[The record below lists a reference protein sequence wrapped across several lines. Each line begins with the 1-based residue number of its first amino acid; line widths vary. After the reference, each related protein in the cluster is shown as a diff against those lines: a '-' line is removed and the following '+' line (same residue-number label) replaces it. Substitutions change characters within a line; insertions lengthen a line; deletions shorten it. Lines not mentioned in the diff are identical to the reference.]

1 MVTMRMTKF
10 LPLLLLPLLVTG
22 CFQDEVE
29 FAHTNPVDSIYDD
42 GKFRIVLSQPNMA
55 GSNSTIAW
63 SALTYDGKEIEEDKV
78 AFFSGITLL
87 TKTVTP
93 TTADIDDVKNQ
104 QALTGGWTTKS
115 SSSEKPPYDGEVSI
129 TEATSQTSYVLEM
142 HITYRY
148 NDKDYVSQRVHSN
161 IVTWT
166 PE

>member
-1 MVTMRMTKF
+1 MVTMRMTKI
-10 LPLLLLPLLVTG
+10 LPLLLLPLIVTG
-22 CFQDEVE
+22 CFQDEIE
-29 FAHTNPVDSIYDD
+29 YAHTNPVDSIYDD

-78 AFFSGITLL
+78 ASFNGIELL
-87 TKTVTP
+87 TKAEAP
-93 TTADIDDVKNQ
+93 NSADIDNVTSQ
-104 QALTGGWTTKS
+104 QALTGWETASTL
-115 SSSEKPPYDGEVSI
+115 SEKAPYDGEVSI

-142 HITYRY
+142 EITYRY
-148 NDKDYVSQRVHSN
+148 NEKDYVSQKVHSN